1 MTLRIFTIG
10 WLILLT
16 IAGCTATPSPQLP
29 NPDATATETAP
40 DEGIA
45 TPIAQGETT
54 PTVLP
59 TLPPMPESPDTP
71 TPADLFPTATTEGS
85 TISLPIV
92 GGVVASATIPA
103 SPTTAL
109 SATPGPIRAT
119 NTPEPTEAPTQPPT
133 MNLRD
138 DLPAITL
145 ESWERPAGD
154 NGRCMHWLR
163 NQYFT
168 EADLNI
174 NLPRLQQLGAKWVLV
189 VYADENSIKMAA
201 PRFAEAGIIPIWRKM
216 LRPHEQYFDW
226 QRDIEL
232 VQSYGLPPY
241 FQIYNEPSLGQEW
254 VDGWEGPADED
265 LFYDHLMQASRD
277 VYNAGGYVG
286 WQFVSHTWLDRAF
299 DEVEKR
305 DGTKI
310 FERFFFIPHSY
321 GDNIPPNWTEDGRG
335 VLGWR
340 YFADHLQRRLGFIPP
355 LIVGEGG
362 WRINSLDEPRF
373 PQMDD
378 ATHARYHVELFD
390 WFRTGTVSNGDPLPD
405 YLFAYCPWLIAERG
419 DDNAWWDSFAGDR
432 LQTIQAVS
440 AMPPFERRFSW
451 SP

>member
-1 MTLRIFTIG
+1 LKFRFLLLG
-10 WLILLT
+10 LLYILGMVACTPTTPTPVVLDEE
-16 IAGCTATPSPQLP
+16 ATATPAQVV
-29 NPDATATETAP
+29 ET
-40 DEGIA
+40 
-45 TPIAQGETT
+45 TTT

-59 TLPPMPESPDTP
+59 TLPSMPESANTP
-71 TPADLFPTATTEGS
+71 TPAEVFPTATSEGS
-85 TISLPIV
+85 TVNLPIV
-92 GGVVASATIPA
+92 GGTTGTETAEVVASEIPAPSPTIPIE
-103 SPTTAL
+103 TE
-109 SATPGPIRAT
+109 
-119 NTPEPTEAPTQPPT
+119 TPEPPRPTRTPTEPPV

-138 DLPAITL
+138 DLPAMTL
-145 ESWERPAGD
+145 QSWERPAGD

-168 EADLNI
+168 EADLNT

-189 VYADENSIKMAA
+189 VYADENIIHMAA
-201 PRFAEAGIIPIWRKM
+201 PRFAEAGVIPIWRRM
-216 LRPHEQYFDW
+216 LRPFEVYYDW

-254 VDGWEGPADED
+254 TDSWEGPEDEQ
-265 LFYDHLMQASRD
+265 LFLNNLMQASRD

-286 WQFVSHTWLDRAF
+286 WQFVSQTWLDHAI
-299 DEVEKR
+299 DEVER
-305 DGTKI
+305 REGTKI

-321 GDNIPPNWTEDGRG
+321 GDNIPPDWVEDGRG

-340 YFADHLQRRLGFIPP
+340 YYADQLQQRLGFIPP

-378 ATHARYHVELFD
+378 ATHAKYHVELFN
-390 WFRTGTVSNGDPLPD
+390 WFQTGTLSNGSPLPD
-405 YLFAYCPWLIAERG
+405 YLFAYCPWLIAEKG

-440 AMPPFERRFSW
+440 AIPPFVRRFSW
-451 SP
+451 SE

>member
-1 MTLRIFTIG
+1 MTIRTFILG
-10 WLILLT
+10 WLLIAGLT
-16 IAGCTATPSPQLP
+16 GCTAASVSPIAEAQP
-29 NPDATATETAP
+29 TATQSMSGES
-40 DEGIA
+40 EGVA
-45 TPIAQGETT
+45 TPVGEGAETF
-54 PTVLP
+54 P
-59 TLPPMPESPDTP
+59 TLPPVPDSPHTP
-71 TPADLFPTATTEGS
+71 TPAELFPTATIEGS
-85 TISLPIV
+85 TVNLPIV
-92 GGVVASATIPA
+92 GGVEVSATASAA
-103 SPTTAL
+103 PTFTPTATVT
-109 SATPGPIRAT
+109 AAT
-119 NTPEPTEAPTQPPT
+119 NTPAPTETPTPPPV

-138 DLPAITL
+138 DLPAMPL
-145 ESWERPAGD
+145 QVWERPAGD

-168 EADLNI
+168 ETDLNT

-189 VYADENSIKMAA
+189 VYADENIIKMAA
-201 PRFAEAGIIPIWRKM
+201 PRFAEAGIVPIWRKM
-216 LRPHEQYFDW
+216 LRPFEPYYDW
-226 QRDIEL
+226 QRDVEL

-254 VDGWEGPADED
+254 VDSWEGPVDED
-265 LFYDHLMQASRD
+265 LFYNNLMQASRD

-286 WQFVSHTWLDRAF
+286 WQFVSHTWLERAI
-299 DEVEKR
+299 DEVER
-305 DGTKI
+305 REGTKL

-321 GDNIPPNWTEDGRG
+321 GDNIPPDWTEDGRG

-340 YFADHLQRRLGFIPP
+340 YFADHLQRRLGFVPP

-373 PQMDD
+373 PQMDE

-390 WFRTGTVSNGDPLPD
+390 WFRTGTLSDGNPLPD
-405 YLFAYCPWLIAERG
+405 YFFAYCPWLIAERG

-432 LQTIQAVS
+432 LQTIQAVN